1 MNSIFFKSY
10 PFLLIILIINL
21 RNTVSDIFVA
31 GESTTD
37 FYVLFRASL
46 FVFLGAIS
54 FYRIIKND
62 LHFNQIEKL
71 FLFFLMYCFLS
82 TIYSSSPIST
92 FIASFEVAVIY
103 LMIKDFSKTFE
114 SNSLELLAYQH
125 TYFII
130 FVLFAILFEIDFLTS
145 LNTESFTSLY
155 SIEIAAQSYAPIVFL
170 KNNPSKMASIALMC
184 FLYFLFVDKRKLF
197 LIPTFYMI
205 FIAQSRAILLVT
217 LTSILFYF
225 FGNRYKFFTSFIITS
240 FLLIIIFN
248 QSIFLFLFQSQYF
261 SRGEDLGYFLAGN
274 NRFEL
279 WLKSIEYIQQNP
291 IFGIG
296 FNNSPFLKDPLFYW
310 TKGSHNF
317 FLSLFLYLG
326 FIGFSYFAFLNYKLI
341 KNIFKIYSN
350 NIRNLFLCI
359 IFTIFLNSFVGDTLS
374 SSRSIYTIYFIYIF
388 INYDYYLPKNKVLSE

>member
-10 PFLLIILIINL
+10 PLLLIILIINL
-21 RNTVSDIFVA
+21 RNTVSDIFIA
-31 GESTTD
+31 GESNSD
-37 FYVLFRASL
+37 FFVLFRASL

-54 FYRIIKND
+54 FYRLIKND

-71 FLFFLMYCFLS
+71 FLFYLMYCFFS
-82 TIYSSSPIST
+82 AIYSSSPFST
-92 FIASFEVAVIY
+92 FIASFELAVIY
-103 LMIKDFSKTFE
+103 LIIKDFSNIFK
-114 SNSLELLAYQH
+114 SNSLKLLAYQH

-184 FLYFLFVDKRKLF
+184 FLYFLFEGKRKLF

-217 LTSILFYF
+217 LISILFYF
-225 FGNRYKFFTSFIITS
+225 FGNRYKLFTSFIIIS

-248 QSIFLFLFQSQYF
+248 QSIFSILFQSDYF
-261 SRGEDLGYFLAGN
+261 SRGEDLGYFLSGN
-274 NRFEL
+274 NRFDL
-279 WLKSIEYIQQNP
+279 WAKSIEYIQQNP

-296 FNNSPFLKDPLFYW
+296 YNNSPFLKDPLFFW

-326 FIGFSYFAFLNYKLI
+326 FIGFSYFSFLNYKLI
-341 KNIFKIYSN
+341 KNIFKIHSDK
-350 NIRNLFLCI
+350 IRNLFLCI

-388 INYDYYLPKNKVLSE
+388 INYDNYFLNHKALKN